1 MIRNLFLIFI
11 FALFVAA
18 CDGSEREYTDAE
30 LTQITEIQEISDQV
44 QTGINALHTELSKSN
59 NKKEI
64 EKNLEQYTEALN
76 NVADLMNNQA
86 PDKQDFLD
94 AAEIYSKVINIY
106 KNNGFDTKSLEN
118 KIEKFK
124 SSANKLSEQ

>member
-1 MIRNLFLIFI
+1 MIKSLYLIIILAFFI
-11 FALFVAA
+11 AA

-44 QTGINALHTELSKSN
+44 QTGINSLHSELNKSN

-76 NVADLMNNQA
+76 NVADLMNNQM
-86 PDKQDFLD
+86 PEKQDFLD
-94 AAEIYSKVINIY
+94 AAEIYLKVINVY
-106 KNNGFDTKSLEN
+106 KNNGFNTKPLEN
-118 KIEKFK
+118 KVEKFK
-124 SSANKLSEQ
+124 SSANKLYEQ